1 MAFQLVVDFIVG
13 SGPTCTLTQSKEGTG
28 ITCSITYAD
37 FPIAPMNPVIT
48 CTVDGRVY
56 NATNPASRTSIDPKY
71 YVYESTTVINISNS
85 SAPTYDCRLTF
96 DPPDLENNPN
106 YDYVVTSKPNFT
118 ANITGERRR
127 VEQIITYVYELLKK
141 IFTESDNQ
149 RQNTNIGSIRHIG
162 IIIIILYNFK

>member
-85 SAPTYDCRLTF
+85 SAPTYDCQLTF
-96 DPPDLENNPN
+96 SQPAVPTNNPN
-106 YDYVVTSKPNFT
+106 YNFIVRNEPTFTVNFT
-118 ANITGERRR
+118 GE
-127 VEQIITYVYELLKK
+127 QMKSHSNYHKGL
-141 IFTESDNQ
+141 
-149 RQNTNIGSIRHIG
+149 
-162 IIIIILYNFK
+162 